1 MVSSENAEAL
11 KSAADYAAATS
22 ALGAFFGWIT
32 MPNIAA
38 LLTIGWLGFR
48 LLNEIH
54 KWRTRNDPK
63 FFNRR
68 KGD

>member
-1 MVSSENAEAL
+1 MLQHQDSEAI
-11 KSAADYAAATS
+11 KSAIDYVSVTATI
-22 ALGAFFGWIT
+22 GAFFGYL
-32 MPNIAA
+32 PHVAA
-38 LLTIGWLGFR
+38 LFTAVWALFR